1 MRKCSKSGRCGVVQ
15 VQRRVSEIIVEILR
29 FAHIV
34 PTLAPRC
41 VRCSAGV
48 SVGRMTSYEMIFPLE
63 VPLRKYLLILLL
75 TILVALALA
84 ACASSTDAPAKAVED
99 YLTALV
105 EKDADRLSTL
115 SCAAWEEDALIEL
128 DSFQAVTAR
137 LEGPACEQTG
147 TDGDTALVL
156 CNGRI
161 IASYNNE
168 DQELDLSVR
177 TYQVT
182 QEGGDWLVCGV
193 R

>member
-1 MRKCSKSGRCGVVQ
+1 MR
-15 VQRRVSEIIVEILR
+15 R
-29 FAHIV
+29 F
-34 PTLAPRC
+34 
-41 VRCSAGV
+41 
-48 SVGRMTSYEMIFPLE
+48 F
-63 VPLRKYLLILLL
+63 LILFI
-75 TILVALALA
+75 TIASLALA

-105 EKDADRLSTL
+105 EKNADRLSTL

-137 LEGPACEQTG
+137 LEGLACEQTG
-147 TDGDTALVL
+147 TDGDIALVL

-161 IASYNNE
+161 IASYNEE

>member
-1 MRKCSKSGRCGVVQ
+1 MEDHL
-15 VQRRVSEIIVEILR
+15 RR
-29 FAHIV
+29 F
-34 PTLAPRC
+34 
-41 VRCSAGV
+41 
-48 SVGRMTSYEMIFPLE
+48 F
-63 VPLRKYLLILLL
+63 LILFI
-75 TILVALALA
+75 TIATLSLA
-84 ACASSTDAPAKAVED
+84 ACASNKNGAPAKAVED

-115 SCAAWEEDALIEL
+115 VCGAWEEDALIEL

-137 LEGPACEQTG
+137 LEGLACEQTG
-147 TDGDTALVL
+147 TDGETTLVL
-156 CNGRI
+156 CSGKI